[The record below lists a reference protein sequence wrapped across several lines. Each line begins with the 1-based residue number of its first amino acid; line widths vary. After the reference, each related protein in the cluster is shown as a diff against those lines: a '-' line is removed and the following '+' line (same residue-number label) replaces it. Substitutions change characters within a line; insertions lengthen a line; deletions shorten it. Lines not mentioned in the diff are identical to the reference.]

1 MDRKVKQRIL
11 GVFVILGLA
20 VILLPLFHKGS
31 NGNETSNVQV
41 VQAPAFPEQV
51 TQQPQTAALE
61 QVNESTSQEPQAAVD
76 NSVNQQPDDTIRAL
90 KPSIVSSEQTVN
102 PLDASSEAQAE
113 VQPKT
118 AGLVESDLVQI
129 PTSTKQATAKEASMA
144 AVEPEAPVAKK
155 PEPTVKIAKATK
167 PHATHK
173 ILVASKKAS
182 SSTSL
187 SDSGLAELKSPA
199 WVIQLGSFRNKSNAL
214 RLVNQLRANGYP
226 AFIQQISTALGD
238 NTRVFVGPESKPQAA
253 RSLALRLKTD
263 MKLNGIVISYKP
275 LQL

>member
-31 NGNETSNVQV
+31 NGNETSNVQL
-41 VQAPAFPEQV
+41 VQAPGFPEQA

-61 QVNESTSQEPQAAVD
+61 QVNESTRQEPQAAVD

-102 PLDASSEAQAE
+102 PLDASEAQTE

-129 PTSTKQATAKEASMA
+129 PIPTEQATVKEASIA
-144 AVEPEAPVAKK
+144 AVEPEATVTKK

-173 ILVASKKAS
+173 TLVASKKAS
-182 SSTSL
+182 VPAPI
-187 SDSGLAELKSPA
+187 SDYGLAELKNPA

-263 MKLNGIVISYKP
+263 MNLNGIVISYKP